1 MLIIGGMVLIKGGM
15 KSRCSWDSVLTL
27 RSDEKLSGGFL
38 RFCTLYQVRVHL
50 QLKVNKYAIHAYTHG
65 PVTGSGPSVVY
76 SLLS

>member
-38 RFCTLYQVRVHL
+38 RFCTLYQVRVQV
-50 QLKVNKYAIHAYTHG
+50 QLKVKNKDCIFKPPEAEVQAFDCHLRA
-65 PVTGSGPSVVY
+65 
-76 SLLS
+76 L